1 MPVASPVARPLVSR
15 AFGFHAARETVPLPG
30 IPVDALRLDRG
41 YMGDQ
46 TKVEYRLGGRDGTFR
61 VLRATHDPDR
71 MGCDDRARDLY
82 ENRKVPL
89 APGFEVVSISWS
101 HDPLR
106 NLETSAIHQT
116 DLGRYDFRWDDGN
129 TAVFTS
135 GVQRTYAKKTSF
147 SFNPIVEWLP
157 MMGEH
162 YLQVRPGGAVCT
174 SRYVAI
180 IHASGPRGMKPVP

>member
-82 ENRKVPL
+82 DNRKVPL

-106 NLETSAIHQT
+106 NLETSATHQT
-116 DLGRYDFRWDDGN
+116 ALGRYDFRWDDGN

-162 YLQVRPGGAVCT
+162 YPQVRPEVRSARRATLPPSMPAARGA
-174 SRYVAI
+174 
-180 IHASGPRGMKPVP
+180 